1 MTRLV
6 LAVWLPAR
14 SHSELFD
21 GWSPQDF
28 LAERM
33 ITMVIDLRSQVVKFI
48 FCGRNSGQSTEE
60 ERRRKF
66 LKVAGSPT
74 AL

>member
-6 LAVWLPAR
+6 LAVWLPGR
-14 SHSELFD
+14 SPSELFD

-33 ITMVIDLRSQVVKFI
+33 ITMVIDFRSQVVKFI
-48 FCGRNSGQSTEE
+48 FYGRNSGQNTEE
-60 ERRRKF
+60 EGRRKF
-66 LKVAGSPT
+66 LKVAG
-74 AL
+74 